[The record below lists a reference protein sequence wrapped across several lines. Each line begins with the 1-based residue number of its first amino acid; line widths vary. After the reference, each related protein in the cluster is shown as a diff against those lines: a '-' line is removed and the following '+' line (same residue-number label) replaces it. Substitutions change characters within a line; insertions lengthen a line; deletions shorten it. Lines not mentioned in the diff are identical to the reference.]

1 MAEFGE
7 RVLVLKKTPLF
18 AGVLTDDLRVVAQE
32 LEDVHCLPGERL
44 FDRDDPSDR
53 MYIVETGRVGIA
65 LERGDRPTRF
75 VAEMG
80 PGEAVGEMGLLDD
93 QPRSAAAHVL
103 EESRLLALE
112 KHKLRSLLV
121 HYPDLALGLLRSLS
135 LRLRAANEK
144 LREKQ
149 R

>member
-1 MAEFGE
+1 MSDLAE

-32 LEDVHCLPGERL
+32 LEEVHCLPGERL

-65 LERGDRPTRF
+65 LEKGERPARF

-80 PGEAVGEMGLLDD
+80 PGEVVGEMGLLDD
-93 QPRSAAAHVL
+93 RPRSAAAHVL
-103 EESRLLALE
+103 EDSRLLALE

-135 LRLRAANEK
+135 LRLRAANDR
-144 LREKQ
+144 LREMQK
-149 R
+149 

>member
-1 MAEFGE
+1 MANLGE

-32 LEDVHCLPGERL
+32 LDEVHCLPGERL

-65 LERGDRPTRF
+65 LEKGKRPDRF
-75 VAEMG
+75 VAVMG
-80 PGEAVGEMGLLDD
+80 AGEVVGEMGLLDD
-93 QPRSAAAHVL
+93 RPRSAAAHVI
-103 EESRLLALE
+103 EESRLLSLE

-135 LRLRAANEK
+135 LRLRTANDRM
-144 LREKQ
+144 RETQK
-149 R
+149 